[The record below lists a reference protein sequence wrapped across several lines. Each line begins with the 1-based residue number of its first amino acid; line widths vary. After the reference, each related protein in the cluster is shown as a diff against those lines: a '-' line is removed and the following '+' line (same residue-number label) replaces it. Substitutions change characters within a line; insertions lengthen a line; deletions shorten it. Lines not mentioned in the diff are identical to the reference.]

1 MAETPFILI
10 VIGFYSR
17 VYPYMEKVVIVVI
30 CNFVIISLLKLGWN
44 IEVVHSKQL
53 ARLANMLFVNFIC

>member
-53 ARLANMLFVNFIC
+53 ARLSKMRFVNFIC